1 MYWISSIIFIIKEL
15 GPNLIKSMPRTA
27 HMPDFIYT
35 YHLVNA
41 HLLYAKFGLRDILD
55 YSLKNCI
62 NAKII
67 PLTRFYYKH
76 FVHKKRII
84 AMCFIEVDDL
94 ALIGQVMPV
103 IQTKTMVVIGKSKCM
118 T

>member
-1 MYWISSIIFIIKEL
+1 MNFQLIL
-15 GPNLIKSMPRTA
+15 GNVILNSGLYYIPQDPK
-27 HMPDFIYT
+27 YT

-41 HLLYAKFGLRDILD
+41 HLLYAKFGLRGILD

-76 FVHKKRII
+76 FVHNKKRII

-94 ALIGQVMPV
+94 ALNGQVMPV
-103 IQTKTMVVIGKSKCM
+103 IQTKISFYWYICV
-118 T
+118 

>member
-1 MYWISSIIFIIKEL
+1 MHVPFHLSISYNPK
-15 GPNLIKSMPRTA
+15 R
-27 HMPDFIYT
+27 DYT

-76 FVHKKRII
+76 FVHNKKRII

-94 ALIGQVMPV
+94 ALNGQVMPV
-103 IQTKTMVVIGKSKCM
+103 IQTKISFSIIGNKQV
-118 T
+118 TINYLYLYGE